1 MNLSRRN
8 LFLGSLSLVAGS
20 FVPKFLKRGIKE
32 GDKVA
37 FKGSCSYLGP
47 GILSIENKTHPLL
60 KKNAIWIATVTHNSH
75 SWTCFGESSL
85 EKLTSLI
92 NEGLQLA

>member
-20 FVPKFLKRGIKE
+20 FVPKFLKRGIKD
-32 GDKVA
+32 GDKVV
-37 FKGSCSYLGP
+37 FKNSNLNYLGP
-47 GILSIENKTHPLL
+47 GILSIENKTHPFFE
-60 KKNAIWIATVTHNSH
+60 KDIIWIATVTHNS
-75 SWTCFGESSL
+75 SWTCLGASSL

-92 NEGLQLA
+92 NGLLQPA